1 MKLVYWRRGDYTYC
15 LNLDLVQAIE
25 VGPGIQNEHRI
36 LFRTLTNGYSYPLPR
51 PLNGDQIKILLTLLQ
66 SSFALNLDD
75 AIGALLKE
83 GSENEQREE

>member
-51 PLNGDQIKILLTLLQ
+51 PLSGDQVDTLLRLLQ
-66 SSFALNLDD
+66 SSFVLNLDD
-75 AIGALLKE
+75 VIKGLLKE
-83 GSENEQREE
+83 GEKDEQ